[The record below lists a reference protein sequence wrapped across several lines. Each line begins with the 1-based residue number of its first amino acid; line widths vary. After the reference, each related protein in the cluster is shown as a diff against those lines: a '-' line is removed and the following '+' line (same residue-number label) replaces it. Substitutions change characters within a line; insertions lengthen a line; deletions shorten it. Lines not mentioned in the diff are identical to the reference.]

1 MTRAFHAAL
10 AVTFPDVPS
19 SQRQQVSVDIVDE
32 LSAALGPKW
41 DVLREIDYAG
51 EESIIALPADDID
64 AMPTLIMYEEHGQ
77 THVATIRG
85 VEWETNHAFSS
96 FRHAVSAMIA
106 TAAFLSNTGQAIDS
120 K

>member
-10 AVTFPDVPS
+10 TVAFSDVLCS
-19 SQRQQVSVDIVDE
+19 KRQQVSVDIVDE

-41 DVLREIDYAG
+41 DVMREIDYAG
-51 EESIIALPADDID
+51 EASIIVLPAGDID
-64 AMPTLIMYEEHGQ
+64 AMPTLIMYEEDGR

-85 VEWETNHAFSS
+85 VERETNRAFSS

-106 TAAFLSNTGQAIDS
+106 TAASLSNTGQAIDP